1 MPAEIF
7 QVKMFIV
14 QEHCQI
20 LSCPFRTWRCPR
32 LAQNYFEYTGLI
44 ILLAAL
50 SGCSQA
56 AEAGNSLLS
65 PIFSAQCHNL
75 FIANPPPQHLT
86 SLEWDIKNEVSKA
99 FYHGAHKK
107 RTLNIIFYKI

>member
-32 LAQNYFEYTGLI
+32 LAQNCFEYTGLI

-75 FIANPPPQHLT
+75 FITNQTNKNPIEQT
-86 SLEWDIKNEVSKA
+86 
-99 FYHGAHKK
+99 KK
-107 RTLNIIFYKI
+107 KSTTKGLSG